1 MASSGQDLRLR
12 LRAVF
17 DRFDVDN
24 SGSVSTDEMRAVC
37 EQMDVKLTPAQLGA
51 MMAEADPDRSGAV
64 DFEEFVAV
72 LTKQMESGGQLATVV
87 TTAGGFFG
95 LFNPLSWFSAREASE
110 ATARK
115 EPTPRKGW
123 LPRYM
128 KPHQAHRA
136 ASARPGS
143 STAISPRPAGGGR
156 PLVMQPPH
164 LSFAP
169 IYRGSFRELQGGTSS
184 VASPRFASP
193 RFSSLKAQRVIH
205 AGEEHAEE
213 QRLADEAEAE
223 ERAKDALRHK
233 LGLPPDAHV
242 AIGPDGRVLMEG
254 DGFAQPTPL
263 SEEEAAE
270 RAAARAAME
279 ASITDE
285 ERARYRQ
292 IFDKFDRDG
301 SGAVSTDEMTMML
314 RELGI
319 SKSIVEVN
327 QIMIDA
333 DPDGSGEIDF
343 TEFIV
348 VMRNQREG
356 SGGLGDVAK
365 SASDFFSFS
374 WLGGGGGG
382 SR

>member
-1 MASSGQDLRLR
+1 
-12 LRAVF
+12 
-17 DRFDVDN
+17 
-24 SGSVSTDEMRAVC
+24 
-37 EQMDVKLTPAQLGA
+37 
-51 MMAEADPDRSGAV
+51 
-64 DFEEFVAV
+64 
-72 LTKQMESGGQLATVV
+72 
-87 TTAGGFFG
+87 
-95 LFNPLSWFSAREASE
+95 
-110 ATARK
+110 
-115 EPTPRKGW
+115 
-123 LPRYM
+123 
-128 KPHQAHRA
+128 
-136 ASARPGS
+136 
-143 STAISPRPAGGGR
+143 
-156 PLVMQPPH
+156 MQPPH